1 LTPHDRRDARTLL
14 LAIVHPSAEIREGF
28 SGMAIETVDGRLV
41 TGLKVADTAA
51 GITVRGSDGT
61 DTTVPRAEIES
72 AEPLAQSL
80 MPENLL
86 DALSEQELR
95 DLFAYLMSTTPPK

>member
-1 LTPHDRRDARTLL
+1 
-14 LAIVHPSAEIREGF
+14 
-28 SGMAIETVDGRLV
+28 MAIETVDGRMV
-41 TGLKVADTAA
+41 TGLKVADMAA
-51 GITVRGSDGT
+51 GITLRGSDGT
-61 DTTVPRAEIES
+61 DTIVPRAEIES
-72 AEPLAQSL
+72 AESLAQSL